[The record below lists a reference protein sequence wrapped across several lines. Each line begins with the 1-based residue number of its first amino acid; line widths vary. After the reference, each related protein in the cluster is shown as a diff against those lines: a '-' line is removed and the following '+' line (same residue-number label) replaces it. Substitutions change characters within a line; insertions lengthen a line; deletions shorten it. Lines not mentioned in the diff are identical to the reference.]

1 MGSCTALLRGCSR
14 VEPVVVLVAMAGLA
28 LRPPRS
34 SRPPARA
41 RRTDRRRGWME
52 MLFGSARRGA
62 PAPPWPPALVGA
74 GAGATRGVARSGGV
88 AMLGSALLP
97 PQHRATHLSSPPAP
111 PPDWHSSSFQPPP
124 PHLAQGSARPPSL
137 LVPDSPAVQS
147 QARNL
152 EARSQS
158 GGAGLTARPS
168 LSLSFSLSP
177 HSDSN

>member
-28 LRPPRS
+28 LRP

-74 GAGATRGVARSGGV
+74 GAGAARGVAW
-88 AMLGSALLP
+88 LGAWP
-97 PQHRATHLSSPPAP
+97 
-111 PPDWHSSSFQPPP
+111 
-124 PHLAQGSARPPSL
+124 G
-137 LVPDSPAVQS
+137 
-147 QARNL
+147 
-152 EARSQS
+152 
-158 GGAGLTARPS
+158 
-168 LSLSFSLSP
+168 
-177 HSDSN
+177 